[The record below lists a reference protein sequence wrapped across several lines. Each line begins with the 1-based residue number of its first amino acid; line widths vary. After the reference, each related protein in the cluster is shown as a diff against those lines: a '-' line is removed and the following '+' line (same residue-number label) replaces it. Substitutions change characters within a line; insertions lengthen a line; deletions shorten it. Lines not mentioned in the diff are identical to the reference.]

1 MRRVVSVA
9 VFILLAWTA
18 VQAQILTDSNL
29 PIVVIETDGGV
40 TIPDEPKVLGTMKII
55 WHPDGSRNSLE
66 DIDNPAYL
74 NYNGRIGIERR
85 GSSSQDLLNKKP
97 YGLTT
102 LQNDDVTNNNVS
114 LLGMPKENDWI
125 LNNLAFD
132 QTGMRD
138 LLAYERSELLG
149 QYTPRRVYCE
159 VMVNGDYKGLYVFME
174 KIKIDKDRVNIVKM
188 DETCTCLLAWVEREE
203 VGHLFASHE
212 SPNQSS

>member
-125 LNNLAFD
+125 LNNLAF
-132 QTGMRD
+132 
-138 LLAYERSELLG
+138 
-149 QYTPRRVYCE
+149 RR
-159 VMVNGDYKGLYVFME
+159 G
-174 KIKIDKDRVNIVKM
+174 
-188 DETCTCLLAWVEREE
+188 
-203 VGHLFASHE
+203 
-212 SPNQSS
+212 